1 MAKWYAVQES
11 REDDWGTGSYDYE
24 EAVRM
29 LKEQGHGLI
38 AVIDEGSNP
47 SEAVCV
53 EEIEFDSLD
62 DDTEYYY
69 WVDLYSTESF
79 TLYKGRLDENGEKDR
94 DAEEEILSCRYENIN
109 VNPLP
114 DDDEEREEN
123 WRKIDSYIEKE
134 LGFLPDYEVN

>member
-24 EAVRM
+24 EAVQM

-62 DDTEYYY
+62 DDTEEAKE
-69 WVDLYSTESF
+69 DDTERIYSVES
-79 TLYKGRLDENGEKDR
+79 
-94 DAEEEILSCRYENIN
+94 S
-109 VNPLP
+109 
-114 DDDEEREEN
+114 ER
-123 WRKIDSYIEKE
+123 
-134 LGFLPDYEVN
+134 